1 MSSDYI
7 VNYIILEMYEIKKRK
22 LGKSKDISN
31 NEDSDVDNNS
41 LWIVLKEIYYWYL
54 VICLLKDIENGE
66 LYNVFGNLCLKYL
79 KFCYVFFDV
88 LKEKEYLYLYFVFF
102 VELIDKFKINGN

>member
-22 LGKSKDISN
+22 LGNSKDISN

-41 LWIVLKEIYYWYL
+41 LWIVLKEIYY
-54 VICLLKDIENGE
+54 
-66 LYNVFGNLCLKYL
+66 
-79 KFCYVFFDV
+79 
-88 LKEKEYLYLYFVFF
+88 
-102 VELIDKFKINGN
+102 

>member
-1 MSSDYI
+1 MDVLWEMVGIYIEVCGNWFFFVYDLMLEIIVYYFGCQFLEMIFKYMSSDYI

-41 LWIVLKEIYYWYL
+41 LWIVLKEIYY
-54 VICLLKDIENGE
+54 
-66 LYNVFGNLCLKYL
+66 
-79 KFCYVFFDV
+79 
-88 LKEKEYLYLYFVFF
+88 
-102 VELIDKFKINGN
+102 